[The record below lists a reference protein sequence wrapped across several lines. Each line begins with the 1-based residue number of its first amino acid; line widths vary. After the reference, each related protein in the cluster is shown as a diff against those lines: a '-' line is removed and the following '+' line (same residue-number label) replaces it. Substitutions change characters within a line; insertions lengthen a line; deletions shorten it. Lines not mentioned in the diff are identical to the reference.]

1 MLQKLQRQK
10 INNDERRTGNLG
22 KLLYLFSLFLSISLS
37 LSLSYSPTH
46 SFGLLVVDI
55 DFTGR
60 QRNVRLG

>member
-37 LSLSYSPTH
+37 LSYSPTH